1 MLHVPSKFLIAVK
14 YQIKLPPKTIAICL
28 DEDGINGDQNQ
39 NEEQIRDIACP
50 ECTVNCL
57 SFKTLKDHYLRQ
69 HPGLWP
75 CQETLVGYVR
85 MIYLRYLK
93 VIFRLSI
100 GYCDILITH
109 HIQSTARYVYIR
121 TVLKFRKFTL
131 THFLPKV
138 S

>member
-28 DEDGINGDQNQ
+28 DEEGINGDQ

-75 CQETLVGYVR
+75 CQETLVGYVS
-85 MIYLRYLK
+85 MIYTRYPQCFL
-93 VIFRLSI
+93 ILSRPI
-100 GYCDILITH
+100 SIKPLLFKYFFG
-109 HIQSTARYVYIR
+109 RY
-121 TVLKFRKFTL
+121 
-131 THFLPKV
+131 P
-138 S
+138 